1 MKIALSDEFINTA
14 RCLVPGEL
22 LVASPTDPSQSAA
35 EGQGL
40 EEAELGAESNFTIT
54 TRDSEA
60 RQFNKEGDQVTVKI
74 CSPTGEAEIEPG
86 IDDCKDGIYIVR

>member
-60 RQFNKEGDQVTVKI
+60 RQFNKEGDQVTVK
-74 CSPTGEAEIEPG
+74 SVLQKEEP
-86 IDDCKDGIYIVR
+86 KERLMIVKTAST